1 MDLASSDRVAL
12 MAPSELAGP
21 LPRTVT
27 LNFDG
32 DARYLLLIVLLFFF
46 GGAIWLGWKG
56 YDDVQQ
62 SQHRAVLRSDGREV
76 VGEVT
81 GFSFGRDRPTTV
93 NYRFTVHGVTYSGS
107 ADEPRT
113 PGPSTSLNK
122 SDKILVRFLPS
133 NPAINHPDAW
143 EWSAFIG
150 LEYIAFQVF
159 FMAMGGLALAVL
171 WRDRKLAREG
181 KVAEGVVTS
190 CTRKD
195 RSFRVE
201 YEFRTEDGVPV
212 KGSSD
217 SVDEYGASARIW
229 ILYLPQRPRRNHIY
243 PLSFFD
249 VAG

>member
-1 MDLASSDRVAL
+1 MDVASSDRAAL
-12 MAPSELAGP
+12 TAPSELAGP
-21 LPRTVT
+21 LPRRVT

-32 DARYLLLIVLLFFF
+32 DARYLLIIVLLFFV
-46 GGAIWLGWKG
+46 GGGIWLVWKG
-56 YDDVQQ
+56 YNDVLQF
-62 SQHRAVLRSDGREV
+62 QHRTVLRSDGRDV
-76 VGEVT
+76 IGEVT
-81 GFSFGRDRPTTV
+81 GFSFGRERPTTV

-107 ADEPRT
+107 ADEART
-113 PGPSTSLNK
+113 PGPGTSLNK

-133 NPAINHPDAW
+133 NPAINHPKAW

-181 KVAEGVVTS
+181 RVAEGVVTN
-190 CTRKD
+190 CTRKNG
-195 RSFRVE
+195 SFRVE

-212 KGSSD
+212 KGNSD
-217 SVDEYGASARIW
+217 CVDEYGASARIW

-249 VAG
+249 IAG